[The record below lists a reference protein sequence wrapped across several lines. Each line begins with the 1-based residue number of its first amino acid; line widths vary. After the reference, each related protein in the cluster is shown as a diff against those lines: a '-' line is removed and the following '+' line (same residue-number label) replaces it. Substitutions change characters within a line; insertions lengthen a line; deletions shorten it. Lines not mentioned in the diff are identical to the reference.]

1 MLRVMPSTATLR
13 NDQIEAQAARITELE
28 QALKVLRDRVQDEY
42 DRIYISGVLAK

>member
-1 MLRVMPSTATLR
+1 MLRVMPSTATDPRQL
-13 NDQIEAQAARITELE
+13 AELE